1 MHVEMLLCTGGKT
14 QQTSECISPRGG
26 GGRIPLPKNLTGLTD
41 ESEKD
46 VA

>member
-14 QQTSECISPRGG
+14 QQTSEVISQGG